1 MNTRVR
7 FFLPLVV
14 VFGYSVAFVSVA
26 HGQRVGLTA
35 ARSSPSPA
43 PARTMP
49 VAPRAVV
56 AHPLPPRGT
65 TRGARVTGFN
75 TATNG
80 FTFADG
86 SFLPLQSFLSPCG
99 GLGFGFTSFSAG
111 SCDLG
116 IRAVIDPVTQWQ
128 LAVAERVLNATRGVV
143 PVSGF
148 TWLDGGGWY
157 VPPVEPAPVEQPQPQ
172 PQIIVVQPPAA
183 PQAAAPTTPAAAPET
198 AAPPPELGQFV
209 LALRNGTQIQ
219 AVAFTRVNDHIVY
232 ITADGSRR
240 MIGASD
246 LDPGATTLI
255 NEELGTP
262 LQLPL

>member
-1 MNTRVR
+1 MNTRAR
-7 FFLPLVV
+7 FALPLVV
-14 VFGYSVAFVSVA
+14 IFAYSFASA
-26 HGQRVGLTA
+26 GAARGQRMSLA
-35 ARSSPSPA
+35 APRSSPA
-43 PARTMP
+43 PVRAMP
-49 VAPRAVV
+49 VAPRAVL

-65 TRGARVTGFN
+65 TRGGRVTGFN
-75 TATNG
+75 TATKT

-86 SFLPLQSFLSPCG
+86 SFLPLQSFLNPCG
-99 GLGFGFTSFSAG
+99 GFGFGFTSFSAG

-116 IRAVIDPVTQWQ
+116 IKAVIDPVTQWQ

-157 VPPVEPAPVEQPQPQ
+157 VPPAEPAPVEQPQPQ

-183 PQAAAPTTPAAAPET
+183 PQAAAPTAPAAPPET
-198 AAPPPELGQFV
+198 APAPPEVGQFV

-219 AVAFTRVNDHIVY
+219 AVAFTRVQDRIIY

-240 MIGASD
+240 MIAASD